1 MPNRLVV
8 IFIAGLLV
16 FGGAAAFF
24 FFSDKAPAPATPTPT
39 PRAEAPTPSATPS
52 PAIDASPRSTPKPAE
67 KPAEKTPTP
76 EPSPTTG
83 TLVIESDVPGTSV
96 FVDQVFLGTAPVT
109 ARDLRP
115 GPHRINM
122 SATGY
127 EGFVDTI
134 DIQPGTRTFAYSFKE
149 IRLDAS
155 IAVTHKHGIGSCA
168 GTLKATPRGI
178 TYDTDNKGDAFS
190 VPLTDLETFTVDYLE
205 KNMKVKIK
213 NGKTLNFTD
222 TGGDVNR
229 LYLFHR
235 EVEKARQRILNGK

>member
-8 IFIAGLLV
+8 ILFAVVLV
-16 FGGAAAFF
+16 FGGGAALFY
-24 FFSDKAPAPATPTPT
+24 FSSDAPAPEPSPS
-39 PRAEAPTPSATPS
+39 PRVDAPRPSASPTPSTEP
-52 PAIDASPRSTPKPAE
+52 SPRSTPKPAE
-67 KPAEKTPTP
+67 KPAESTPTP

-109 ARDLRP
+109 AKDLRP
-115 GPHRINM
+115 GPHRVNM

-134 DIQPGTRTFAYSFKE
+134 DIQPGTRTFSYSFKE
-149 IRLDAS
+149 IRLAAS
-155 IAVTHKHGIGSCA
+155 IAVTHKHSIGSCA
-168 GTLKATPRGI
+168 GHLKATPKGI
-178 TYDTDNKGDAFS
+178 TYETDNKGDAFS
-190 VPLTDLETFTVDYLE
+190 VALTDLDTFTVDYLE

-213 NGKTLNFTD
+213 NGKTLNFVD
-222 TGGDVNR
+222 AGGDVNR

-235 EVEKARQRILNGK
+235 EVEKTRQRILSGK

>member
-1 MPNRLVV
+1 MPNRLIV
-8 IFIAGLLV
+8 ILLAGVLV
-16 FGGAAAFF
+16 LGGAAAFF
-24 FFSDKAPAPATPTPT
+24 YFSSDAPAPASSPS
-39 PRAEAPTPSATPS
+39 PRAEAPRPSASPTP
-52 PAIDASPRSTPKPAE
+52 AAEASPRSTPKPVE
-67 KPAEKTPTP
+67 KPVEKTPTP

-109 ARDLRP
+109 AKDLRP

-134 DIQPGTRTFAYSFKE
+134 DIQPGTRTFSYSFKE

-155 IAVTHKHGIGSCA
+155 IAVTHKHAIGSCT
-168 GTLKATPRGI
+168 GTIKATPKGI

-190 VPLTDLETFTVDYLE
+190 AALTDLETFTVDYLD
-205 KNMKVKIK
+205 KSMKVKIK
-213 NGKTLNFTD
+213 NGKTLTFAD
-222 TGGDVNR
+222 AGGDVNR

-235 EVEKARQRILNGK
+235 DVEKARQRIISGK